1 MTRHTLREGRQPV
14 CRRRSLGRA
23 ALPLRW
29 AGSLASSLIASV
41 LSRLGRYRGLDA
53 SERAD
58 AEFVFGESIDL
69 SRVRIAL
76 PGRAHRLLFA
86 LQRLLQAGRQPR
98 PFVTGWLVHVPPG
111 LALKREVLI
120 HELTH
125 VWQAQVYG
133 PCYLWQALHA
143 QFFGEGYD
151 YAGSARGSRT
161 HACGPAGDGAEEAL
175 RGKTF
180 FSFNREQQAQ
190 IVMHYF
196 VRRVLRGESEEACAP
211 WAVHARAVREAQ
223 TTRAPRGRA

>member
-1 MTRHTLREGRQPV
+1 M
-14 CRRRSLGRA
+14 
-23 ALPLRW
+23 PLRW
-29 AGSLASSLIASV
+29 AGSLASSLIAAV
-41 LSRLGRYRGLDA
+41 LSRLGRYRALDA

-69 SRVRIAL
+69 SKVRIAL
-76 PGRAHRLLFA
+76 PGRVHRLLFA
-86 LQRLLQAGRQPR
+86 LQRLLQGGRRPR
-98 PFVTGWLVHVPPG
+98 PFATGWLVHVPPG
-111 LALKREVLI
+111 RALKREVLI

-143 QFFGEGYD
+143 QLFGEGYD
-151 YAGSARGSRT
+151 YAGSARGTGR
-161 HACGPAGDGAEEAL
+161 HACGVDGDGAQETL
-175 RGKTF
+175 RSRSF

-211 WAVHARAVREAQ
+211 WAAHARAMRETE
-223 TTRAPRGRA
+223 TTRAPRGRV